1 MPPAETAIT
10 PPPGPLDAEIEAP
23 PSKAF
28 TQRAIFVAALAE
40 GESRIVRPLFAEDPG
55 HAMEALTAL
64 GVTFERDGEDLV
76 VQGFGG
82 RPGPGRSGLCF
93 AGQSG
98 LTARFLTSL
107 LTLCPRGEKC
117 IVDGHPR
124 LRQRPFGPLFDA
136 VRALGGRTRWLDNRG
151 FLPIEVRG
159 GGLKGGRAEVAGDV
173 HTEFLSSILLTAP
186 YAAEDVTVVCEGR
199 LRSAPYVDVTL
210 EVMRAFDVEVERD
223 GYAEFRVQAGQRY
236 RGTTFTVERDHGMA
250 AYFFAAAAITGGR
263 VKVTSLRPDSR
274 QGEKLFPAFLGRM
287 GCAVWPGPDGTLVE
301 GGVLTAI
308 EVDVRD
314 VGELVLPLA
323 VVAAFARGT
332 SRFLSVG
339 HLAHRESERL
349 AAVVDGLNVL
359 GIHAGRQ
366 GDVLA
371 VTGGHPF
378 GGVVDS
384 HGDFRVAMAFAVAG
398 LAARGMR
405 IRNPGCMTRVF
416 PGFLE
421 TLKGLTHGKEES
433 S

>member
-10 PPPGPLDAEIEAP
+10 PPAGPLDAEIEAP

-28 TQRAIFVAALAE
+28 TQRAIFIAALAD
-40 GESRIVRPLFAEDPG
+40 GESRIKGPLFAEDQG
-55 HAMEALTAL
+55 HAIEALTAL
-64 GVTFERDGEDLV
+64 GATFEHDGDDLI
-76 VQGFGG
+76 VQGFNGQ
-82 RPGPGRSGLCF
+82 PVPGRSGLCF

-98 LTARFLTSL
+98 LNARFLTTMI
-107 LTLCPRGEKC
+107 TLCPRGEKC
-117 IVDGHPR
+117 TVDGHPR
-124 LRQRPFGPLFDA
+124 LRQRPFDPLFDA
-136 VRALGGRTRWLDNRG
+136 VRALGGRARWLAEKG

-159 GGLKGGRAEVAGDV
+159 GGLRGGRAEVAGHV
-173 HTEFLSSILLTAP
+173 HTQFLSAVLLAAP
-186 YAAEDVTVVCEGR
+186 YAEEDVTVVCEGR
-199 LRSAPYVDVTL
+199 VRSAPYLDVTL
-210 EVMRAFDVEVERD
+210 ESMRAFGVEVERD
-223 GYAEFRVQAGQRY
+223 GYTEFRVTAGQRY
-236 RGTTFTVERDHGMA
+236 HGTAFTVERDHSMA
-250 AYFFAAAAITGGR
+250 AYFYAVAAITGGR
-263 VKVTSLRPDSR
+263 IRVTGLRPDSR

-287 GCAVWPGPDGTLVE
+287 GCAVWPQTDGTLVE
-301 GGVLTAI
+301 GGDLSAI
-308 EVDVRD
+308 EIDIRD

-332 SRFLSVG
+332 SRFHSVG

-349 AAVVDGLNVL
+349 AAVVDGLTVL
-359 GIHAGRQ
+359 GIRAERQ

-384 HGDFRVAMAFAVAG
+384 QGDFRVAMAFAVAG

-421 TLKGLTHGKEES
+421 TLKGLTQDKERS